1 MNNLNGNVCITDR
14 QFEIQ
19 TIDMFLNFD
28 SSLFDDEYEKN
39 YESLEASNT
48 SVTTSSKVRKTRTTK
63 SVAKYIANTNQ
74 VNALSVVLFGAKQ
87 SRPKPPSRMKNRSH
101 VLYAFPS
108 YDKCNSLLY
117 FPNAFTRLLNSA
129 DFDNLAK
136 LFKTH
141 LSNNCSIELGFQKLK
156 PTIDNLIEIFTFTT
170 EVHPDC
176 FMCVHST
183 TVADNQIKA
192 TIHMKCTDVQSIKDS
207 LLRTKRTPIEYS
219 LLQESINRDK
229 FPSYGLNEQE
239 HQIMQET
246 LRESTDL
253 IVYIR
258 IELVLTLDSYTRKVV
273 SWDSTHGITSVTPVG
288 FRY

>member
-1 MNNLNGNVCITDR
+1 MNNLNDR
-14 QFEIQ
+14 QFEMQ
-19 TIDMFLNFD
+19 SIDMFLNFD
-28 SSLFDDEYEKN
+28 SSVFDDEYEKN

-48 SVTTSSKVRKTRTTK
+48 SVPISSKVRKTRTTK
-63 SVAKYIANTNQ
+63 SVTKYIANTNQ

-101 VLYAFPS
+101 VPVLYAFPS

-117 FPNAFTRLLNSA
+117 FPNAFTRLLNSS

-183 TVADNQIKA
+183 TVLENQIKA

-219 LLQESINRDK
+219 MLQESFNRDK
-229 FPSYGLNEQE
+229 LPSYGLNEQE
-239 HQIMQET
+239 HQIMQQK

-253 IVYIR
+253 IVYKR
-258 IELVLTLDSYTRKVV
+258 IELVLTLDNYSRKVV
-273 SWDSTHGITSVTPVG
+273 NWDSTKAITSVTPVG

>member
-1 MNNLNGNVCITDR
+1 MIIGND
-14 QFEIQ
+14 Q
-19 TIDMFLNFD
+19 D
-28 SSLFDDEYEKN
+28 SV
-39 YESLEASNT
+39 NT
-48 SVTTSSKVRKTRTTK
+48 SLTTCTSSKVRKSHFSKSGAKHKTK
-63 SVAKYIANTNQ
+63 KIQ
-74 VNALSVVLFGAKQ
+74 VNHLNVALFGAKQ
-87 SRPKPPSRMKNRSH
+87 PRPKPPSRMRH
-101 VLYAFPS
+101 LPPVLYAFPS
-108 YDKCNSLLY
+108 YDKCNSLQY
-117 FPNAFTRLLNSA
+117 FPTAFSRLLNSA

-141 LSNNCSIELGFQKLK
+141 LSNNCSIELGFPKIK
-156 PTIDNLIEIFTFTT
+156 PTIENLMEIFTFTT

-273 SWDSTHGITSVTPVG
+273 SWDSTKAITSVTPVG